1 VEYSRFIPEG
11 KLKERPSALRSGP
24 PAPEERFALGKR
36 PKTLEKHYSL
46 FVIRYWEKE
55 RASPVTKKC

>member
-1 VEYSRFIPEG
+1 VEYSRFIPQG
-11 KLKERPSALRSGP
+11 KLKERP
-24 PAPEERFALGKR
+24 PAREERFALGKR